1 MGELAIA
8 WTLFL
13 SCGSTIENIAI
24 KETQFQ
30 DCKNMGA
37 KNVLVVT
44 DSRLAK
50 MKPVK
55 TVCEALEQ
63 QNVPYKLY
71 DQTKVEPTD
80 ER

>member
-1 MGELAIA
+1 
-8 WTLFL
+8 
-13 SCGSTIENIAI
+13 
-24 KETQFQ
+24 
-30 DCKNMGA
+30 MGA

-44 DSRLAK
+44 DSRLAQ
-50 MKPVK
+50 MQPVK

-80 ER
+80 ERYILYS

>member
-1 MGELAIA
+1 MVSY
-8 WTLFL
+8 L
-13 SCGSTIENIAI
+13 SITR
-24 KETQFQ
+24 
-30 DCKNMGA
+30 
-37 KNVLVVT
+37 LVIT
-44 DSRLAK
+44 RSDRPCRLAQ